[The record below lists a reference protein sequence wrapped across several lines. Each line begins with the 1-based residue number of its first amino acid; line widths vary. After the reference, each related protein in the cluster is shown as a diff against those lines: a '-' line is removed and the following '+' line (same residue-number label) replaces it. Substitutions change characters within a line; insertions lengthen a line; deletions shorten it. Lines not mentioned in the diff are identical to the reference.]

1 MFMSGIDKYT
11 LKKYLSDRQFRRV
24 RYLVNTSKVFRQFM
38 FPASRAT
45 CNICN
50 YNGRFRPFGQP
61 PRYGAECISCGS
73 FERHRLLKLWWDAN
87 KESLRGARVLHFAPE
102 SSVQQFVKH
111 QVREYHSADLEPGR
125 AELALSIEKTGLP
138 SESYDLIICLHVLEH
153 VDDRRALLELRR
165 ILARD
170 GTLIIMVPV
179 VEGWDTT
186 YENSAIVRPAERTVH
201 FGQWNH
207 VRTYGRDLR
216 DRISKAGFQLEE
228 VTAGAP
234 LMFQHGLLAG
244 EKVFVCRK

>member
-1 MFMSGIDKYT
+1 MLGISKLT

-24 RYLVNTSKVFRQFM
+24 RYLVNTSKVIGQLIL
-38 FPASRAT
+38 PASRAT

-50 YNGRFRPFGQP
+50 YHGRFRPFGQP
-61 PRYGAECISCGS
+61 PRYGAECIGCGS

-87 KESLRGARVLHFAPE
+87 KESVRGARVLHFAPE
-102 SSVQQFVKH
+102 PNVQQFVEP
-111 QVREYHSADLEPGR
+111 QVGEYHSADLEPER
-125 AELALSIEKTGLP
+125 AKLALNIEKTGLA

-153 VDDRRALLELRR
+153 VDDRGALLELRR

-170 GTLIIMVPV
+170 GILIVMVPV
-179 VEGWDTT
+179 VEGWDIT
-186 YENSAIVRPAERTVH
+186 YENSAIVRPAERTAH
-201 FGQWNH
+201 FGQWDH

-228 VTAGAP
+228 ITAGPP